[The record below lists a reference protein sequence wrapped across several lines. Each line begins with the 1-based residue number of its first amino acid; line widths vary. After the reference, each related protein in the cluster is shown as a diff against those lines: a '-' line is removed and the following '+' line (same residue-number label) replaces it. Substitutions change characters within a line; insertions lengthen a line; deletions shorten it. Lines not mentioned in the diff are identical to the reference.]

1 MIKRLF
7 ARMFC
12 LSALLTFFAVASG
25 QNFIGLSK
33 EKIPALL
40 KTVNPQ
46 FKLDR
51 NAVNHT
57 YNYLKFVDKIS
68 EQTILFFLSDKNTC
82 TYVRWMSDYSNIN
95 DITGLLNHNYRKSG
109 NGKWN
114 YADKGE
120 TYTVTMV
127 EEEWY
132 FTITFRKD

>member
-1 MIKRLF
+1 MRQISASL
-7 ARMFC
+7 FC
-12 LSALLTFFAVASG
+12 LVAMLAVPVVMNG

-33 EKIPALL
+33 EEIPVLL

-57 YNYLKFVDKIS
+57 YNYLKYVDKIS
-68 EQTILFFLSDKNTC
+68 EQTILFFMSDKNTC
-82 TYVRWMSDYSNIN
+82 TYVRWMSDYANLN
-95 DITGLLNHNYRKSG
+95 DLIGMLNRKYRK
-109 NGKWN
+109 NGTGWT
-114 YADKGE
+114 YTDKGE